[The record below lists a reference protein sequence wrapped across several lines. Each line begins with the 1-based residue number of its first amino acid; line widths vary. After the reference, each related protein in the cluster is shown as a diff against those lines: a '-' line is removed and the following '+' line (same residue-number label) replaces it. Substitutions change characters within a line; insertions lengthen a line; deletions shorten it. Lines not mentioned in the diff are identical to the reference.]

1 MTKSRVWSK
10 NIFHLLSKRCKVIA
24 WCDLGTLNMTLGE
37 VKIDELEVVDWCVGR
52 LAKLAHTI
60 LLAPWMEGASKS
72 RGDTSR

>member
-1 MTKSRVWSK
+1 
-10 NIFHLLSKRCKVIA
+10 
-24 WCDLGTLNMTLGE
+24 MTLGE